1 MAISTKIDFDNIYAI
16 EPVGNNLRTNS
27 FKTELA
33 GGMLADMHIEISDEQ
48 HELFPN
54 VYNLSFGPLNKKGRI
69 DDSIKLT
76 HAYYSKVF
84 STILLEALTYL
95 SHNPDHYIGIDG
107 SNNARAYL
115 YYRFIR
121 RNYDYLNTYF
131 NMYGVKYY
139 VRITRFGK
147 KQYDNPFDFAD
158 IQSYGEKLEKDMIPQ
173 TEFMYNYFF
182 FNLK

>member
-1 MAISTKIDFDNIYAI
+1 MAISAKIDFDNIYTI
-16 EPVGNNLRTNS
+16 KPVEGDFKTNS

-33 GGMLADMHIEISDEQ
+33 GGMLADMHVEVSSEP
-48 HELFPN
+48 HELFAN
-54 VYNLSFGPLNKKGRI
+54 VYNLVFGPLDKNGRI

-76 HAYYSKVF
+76 HADYSKVF
-84 STILLEALTYL
+84 STILFDARTWLLR
-95 SHNPDHYIGIDG
+95 NPNYYIGIDG
-107 SNNARAYL
+107 SSNARAYL
-115 YYRFIR
+115 YYRFIQ

-158 IQSYGEKLEKDMIPQ
+158 IHPYGEKLEKDMIPQ
-173 TEFMYNYFF
+173 AEFMYNYFF